1 MKKKSISILGSTGSI
16 GQTTLKII
24 DKKFFLFNIFLLSAN
39 KNYSLIC
46 KQIKKYK
53 PAYFV
58 ITDNKIYK
66 KIKFKFSNTKTK
78 LLNNF
83 PSINLQKKIDI
94 SISAIPGIAGLSPT
108 ILFTKFSKKVL
119 IANKESIICGW
130 NLIKKNAQKNKT
142 KIVPIDSEHFSISKL
157 LENHKLDEIKKIF
170 ITASGGPFLNYNINQ
185 FKRIKPKDALKH
197 PKWKMGKKITIDSSS
212 LMNKIFELIE
222 AQKLFNIPDN
232 KIDILVH
239 PNSLVHAIIEL
250 KNGLTKFMYHE
261 TSMIIP
267 IANAIFDNNLL
278 ISEFYNNNKKQK
290 LNNQNL
296 IFKEVDKKIFPII
309 KLKKKLN
316 EFPSSSIIV
325 NASNEILVDLFLRK
339 KIPFLGIFKG
349 IKTIL
354 NNRNYKKY
362 AIRKPKKLS
371 QIKEI
376 DHWARNITMKNLIR
390 K

>member
-16 GQTTLKII
+16 GQTTLEII

-53 PAYFV
+53 PVYFV

-83 PSINLQKKIDI
+83 SSINLQKKIDV

-197 PKWKMGKKITIDSSS
+197 PKWKMGKKISIDSSS

-267 IANAIFDNNLL
+267 IANAIFDNNLH
-278 ISEFYNNNKKQK
+278 ISEFYSSNKKQK
-290 LNNQNL
+290 LSNQNL

-325 NASNEILVDLFLRK
+325 NASNEILVDMFLRK

-349 IKTIL
+349 IQTIL

>member
-16 GQTTLKII
+16 GQTTLEII

-53 PAYFV
+53 PVYFV

-83 PSINLQKKIDI
+83 YSINLQKKIDV

-197 PKWKMGKKITIDSSS
+197 PKWKMGKKISIDSSS

-267 IANAIFDNNLL
+267 IANAIFDNNLH
-278 ISEFYNNNKKQK
+278 ISEFYSSNKKQK
-290 LNNQNL
+290 LSNQNL

-325 NASNEILVDLFLRK
+325 NASNEILVDMFLRK

-349 IKTIL
+349 IQTIL

-362 AIRKPKKLS
+362 AIRKPKNIN
-371 QIKEI
+371 QINI
-376 DHWARNITMKNLIR
+376 INDWAKQVTYKKINK
-390 K
+390 

>member
-16 GQTTLKII
+16 GQTTLEII

-53 PAYFV
+53 PVYFV

-83 PSINLQKKIDI
+83 YSINLQKKIDV

-197 PKWKMGKKITIDSSS
+197 PKWKMGKKISIDSSS

-267 IANAIFDNNLL
+267 IANAIFDNNLH
-278 ISEFYNNNKKQK
+278 ISEFYSSNKKQK
-290 LNNQNL
+290 LSNQNL

-325 NASNEILVDLFLRK
+325 NASNEILVDMFLRK

-349 IKTIL
+349 IQTIL